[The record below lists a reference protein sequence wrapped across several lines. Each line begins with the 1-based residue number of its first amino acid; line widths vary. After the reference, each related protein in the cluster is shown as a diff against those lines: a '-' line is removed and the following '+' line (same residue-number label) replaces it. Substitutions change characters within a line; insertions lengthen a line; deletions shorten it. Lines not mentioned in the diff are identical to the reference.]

1 MPARIAAPPPRAD
14 DLLVLLAVGRTG
26 RFLTAAR
33 ELGVTHTT
41 IARRIEA
48 LEASLGGHVLVRGAA
63 GWRLTPLGERAVV
76 AATRVEEAMGELRDA
91 EPARTLTG
99 VIRLSA
105 TDGFSAYAAAPAM
118 AALRRRHPDVALE
131 VVTVTR
137 QASTHRG
144 GVDLEVVVGRPVV
157 QRAVA
162 VHLADYALGLY
173 ASPELLERYGRPE
186 RIEDLAG
193 APLVYF
199 IESLLHVD
207 ELDAAR
213 RAIPDMF
220 DVVGSTN
227 VFVHVEATR
236 EGAGF
241 GLLPAYLGDRE
252 PGLVRVLPDAVE
264 HRLPYWLVARR
275 EVLERPLIA
284 AYLEE
289 LHARLA
295 RIGPAL
301 LGSAS

>member
-1 MPARIAAPPPRAD
+1 VPARIAAPPPRAD

-63 GWRLTPLGERAVV
+63 GWRLTPLGERAVA
-76 AATRVEEAMGELRDA
+76 AATRVEEAMGDLRDA
-91 EPARTLTG
+91 EPARALSG

-105 TDGFSAYAAAPAM
+105 TDGFSGYVAAPAM
-118 AALRRRHPDVALE
+118 AALRLRHPDVSLE
-131 VVTVTR
+131 AVTVTR

-162 VHLADYALGLY
+162 VHLADYTIGLY
-173 ASPELLERYGRPE
+173 ATPEVLERWGRPD
-186 RIEDLAG
+186 RVEDLAG

-199 IESLLHVD
+199 IESLLRVD

-213 RAIPDMF
+213 RAAPGMF
-220 DVVGSTN
+220 DAIGSTN

-252 PGLVRVLPDAVE
+252 PALVRVLPDAIRP
-264 HRLPYWLVARR
+264 RLPYWLVARR

-289 LHARLA
+289 VRARIDV
-295 RIGPAL
+295 IGPAL
-301 LGSAS
+301 LGG